1 MRRWILGVP
10 GGLALGAGGWKA
22 VTSDTG
28 TAGAVLVIVGALLL
42 VAPFVVDRV
51 ERVSVGGSGLELA
64 LSRNIAEQG
73 APKTA
78 AIIDRS
84 DLARLT
90 EAYGVIREV
99 LPDPDYRQA
108 RSHIQDIL
116 IRRAARISEREKF
129 DAGEIRA
136 LFANG
141 APVVR
146 VMVLGLMRGDPSLAD
161 AVSLAEAIAQP
172 STQTEQYEAL
182 NLADRMWERFSVHER
197 AMIQSAAKSVSV
209 PAASSRHALIQK
221 ILATS

>member
-1 MRRWILGVP
+1 MRRWLLGVP
-10 GGLALGAGGWKA
+10 GLLALGAGGWKA
-22 VTSDTG
+22 VTSETG
-28 TAGAVLVIVGALLL
+28 AAGAVLVIAGALLL

-51 ERVSVGGSGLELA
+51 ERVSVGGSGLEVA
-64 LSRNIAEQG
+64 LSRDIAEQG

-108 RSHIQDIL
+108 RVHIQDIL
-116 IRRAARISEREKF
+116 IRRAAKISEREKF

-161 AVSLAEAIAQP
+161 AGSLADAIARP
-172 STQTEQYEAL
+172 ATQTEMYEAL
-182 NLADRMWERFSVHER
+182 KLANRMWERFSTPER
-197 AMIQSAAKSVSV
+197 AMMQAAAKSVSA
-209 PAASSRHALIQK
+209 PADSSRSVLLQK
-221 ILATS
+221 ILAAS

>member
-1 MRRWILGVP
+1 MLGVP
-10 GGLALGAGGWKA
+10 GVLALCAGGWK
-22 VTSDTG
+22 VMTSDNG
-28 TAGAVLVIVGALLL
+28 TAGAVLVIAGAVLL

-51 ERVSVGGSGLELA
+51 ERVAVGGSGLELA

-108 RSHIQDIL
+108 RIHIQDIL
-116 IRRAARISEREKF
+116 IRRAAKIAEREKF
-129 DAGEIRA
+129 DAGEIRE

-146 VMVLGLMRGDPSLAD
+146 VLVLGLMSGDPSLAD
-161 AVSLAEAIAQP
+161 AGSLADAIARP
-172 STQTEQYEAL
+172 ATQTEMYEAL
-182 NLADRMWERFSVHER
+182 KLANRMWERFPAPER
-197 AMIQSAAKSVSV
+197 AMIQSAAKGVSA
-209 PAASSRHALIQK
+209 PADSSRRALLHK
-221 ILATS
+221 ILAAS

>member
-1 MRRWILGVP
+1 MYSRS
-10 GGLALGAGGWKA
+10 GAGGWKV

-51 ERVSVGGSGLELA
+51 ERVSVGGTGLELA

-108 RSHIQDIL
+108 RIHIQNIL
-116 IRRAARISEREKF
+116 IRRAAKISEREKF

-161 AVSLAEAIAQP
+161 AGSLAEAIARP
-172 STQTEQYEAL
+172 ATQTEMNEAL
-182 NLADRMWERFSVHER
+182 KLADRIWERFSAHER
-197 AMIQSAAKSVSV
+197 AMIQSAATGVSV
-209 PAASSRHALIQK
+209 PAASSRHALVQK
-221 ILATS
+221 ILAAS